1 MPLPEPL
8 PVGHRLEAYAEFT
21 IDFAYNA
28 IEESEYAVL
37 DAVLASMDADA
48 AASKVP
54 SSVEADPKAD
64 SRLIQDGWHAV
75 AGLGAATSALCAGV
89 PR

>member
-54 SSVEADPKAD
+54 S
-64 SRLIQDGWHAV
+64 
-75 AGLGAATSALCAGV
+75 
-89 PR
+89 